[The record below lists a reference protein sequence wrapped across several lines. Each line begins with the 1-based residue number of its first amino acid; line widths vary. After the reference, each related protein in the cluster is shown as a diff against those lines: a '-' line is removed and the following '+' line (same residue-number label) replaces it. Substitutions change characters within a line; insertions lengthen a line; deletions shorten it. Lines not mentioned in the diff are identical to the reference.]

1 MVGFIIGIEGK
12 NINRIRD
19 MSGARI
25 EVFQHDINDKFRQ
38 IELAGT
44 PIDISRAAEK
54 IYKIVNKY
62 YFITPST
69 TSKKHRES
77 SSDKYKKR
85 RLDEPKRRIHI
96 KKQLRKRSFNLIQLV
111 QCHLKSLMK
120 K

>member
-1 MVGFIIGIEGK
+1 
-12 NINRIRD
+12 

-44 PIDISRAAEK
+44 PIDISRASEK

-62 YFITPST
+62 FFITPST
-69 TSKKHRES
+69 TTKKHRES
-77 SSDKYKKR
+77 STERYKKR

-96 KKQLRKRSFNLIQLV
+96 KKQLRKRTLIIIKLDPY
-111 QCHLKSLMK
+111 HLKNQMIN
-120 K
+120 